1 MDVLTNEQRH
11 YNMSRIRSKN
21 TKPELIVRKFLWSRG
36 FRYRLQRKD
45 LPGKPDI
52 VLAGLRI
59 VIFVNGCFWHMH
71 RCKKFVLPS
80 TNTEFWYDKL
90 SQNKIRDKKNYRKL
104 KKNGWNYI
112 IIWECKLSNNKE
124 KILEKL
130 YSTLLEYIGKMS
142 F

>member
-21 TKPELIVRKFLWSRG
+21 TKPELIVRKFLWGRG

-52 VLAGLRI
+52 VLPGLRI

-71 RCKKFVLPS
+71 GCKKFVLPS
-80 TNTEFWYDKL
+80 TNAEFWYDKL
-90 SQNKIRDKKNYRKL
+90 SKNKMRDKRNYRKL
-104 KKNGWNYI
+104 KKVGWNYI
-112 IIWECKLSNNKE
+112 IIWECQLSNNKE

-130 YSTLLEYIGKMS
+130 YSTLLEYSYSQI
-142 F
+142 

>member
-21 TKPELIVRKFLWSRG
+21 TKPELIVRKFLWGRG

-52 VLAGLRI
+52 VLPRLRI

-71 RCKKFVLPS
+71 GCKKFVLPS
-80 TNTEFWYDKL
+80 TNAEFWYDKL
-90 SQNKIRDKKNYRKL
+90 SKNKMRDKRNYRKL
-104 KKNGWNYI
+104 KKVGWNYI
-112 IIWECKLSNNKE
+112 IIWECQLSNNKE

-130 YSTLLEYIGKMS
+130 YSTLLEYSYSQI
-142 F
+142 

>member
-21 TKPELIVRKFLWSRG
+21 TKPELIVRKFLWSKG
-36 FRYRLQRKD
+36 FRYRLHRKD
-45 LPGKPDI
+45 LLGKPDI
-52 VLAGLRI
+52 VLPVLRT

-90 SQNKIRDKKNYRKL
+90 SKNKIRDKKNYKKL
-104 KKNGWNYI
+104 KKAGWNYI
-112 IIWECKLSNNKE
+112 IIWECQLSNNKE

-130 YSTLLEYIGKMS
+130 YSTLLEYSYSQI
-142 F
+142 

>member
-52 VLAGLRI
+52 VLPGLHT

-90 SQNKIRDKKNYRKL
+90 SKNRIRDKKNYREL
-104 KKNGWNYI
+104 KKAGWNYI
-112 IIWECKLSNNKE
+112 IIWECQLSNNKE
-124 KILEKL
+124 KTLEKL
-130 YSTLLEYIGKMS
+130 YTSLLEYTN